1 MNDAL
6 HSIVSVFLA
15 IVGVAIVAVLV
26 SKNAQTP
33 QVVQSV
39 ASGFG
44 NDLSVAI
51 SPVSGS
57 GFGVS
62 PTLSY
67 PS

>member
-1 MNDAL
+1 MNETV
-6 HSIVSVFLA
+6 HSIASIFLA

-44 NDLSVAI
+44 NSLAVAE
-51 SPVSGS
+51 SPVTGS
-57 GFGVS
+57 NIQA
-62 PTLSY
+62 TLAY